1 MKMGRGMRFLES
13 SSTPQEDSY
22 RYRVEWDDQTT
33 SVKEM
38 IKNGGEIEHYGS
50 GSRDVSGLDNAR
62 DVFNDYRDN
71 PDFIGVRLI
80 RIDSNGNESIYASK

>member
-1 MKMGRGMRFLES
+1 MGKGMRFLES
-13 SSTPQEDSY
+13 AATPEEESY

-33 SVKEM
+33 SVREM
-38 IKNGGEIEHYGS
+38 IINEKELEHYGP
-50 GSRDVSGLDNAR
+50 GSRDVSGYDNAW

-80 RIDSNGNESIYASK
+80 KIDSSGNESINASK

>member
-1 MKMGRGMRFLES
+1 L
-13 SSTPQEDSY
+13 
-22 RYRVEWDDQTT
+22 DDQTT

-38 IKNGGEIEHYGS
+38 IKNGGKFENYGS
-50 GSRDVSGLDNAR
+50 CSRDVSSFDNAW

>member
-1 MKMGRGMRFLES
+1 MGRGMRFLES
-13 SSTPQEDSY
+13 SATPEEDSY
-22 RYRVEWDDQTT
+22 GYRVEWDDQTT
-33 SVKEM
+33 SVREM
-38 IKNGGEIEHYGS
+38 IRNGGEIEHYGS
-50 GSRDVSGLDNAR
+50 GSRVVSGFDNAW